1 MDHANTLKIATV
13 IVLAAAL
20 AGCGQKGEEAT
31 KTGVAPVMSERTG
44 DPVVTVA
51 LSPRAQGE
59 LEQRNEE
66 ITVAASWYGDPLPA
80 AQAQAQV
87 DETGR
92 VAPGRREWQLPAQGG
107 RVDLVPDG
115 GTRDAFGS
123 IAGPVGINVNVYS
136 SRLSGPDNLLSCDFI
151 DGEVEAVATTPLT
164 LSCGLIEESPTT
176 RAYP

>member
-1 MDHANTLKIATV
+1 MEIETTAKIAALM
-13 IVLAAAL
+13 VLAFSL
-20 AGCGQKGEEAT
+20 SGCGQKDGEAT
-31 KTGVAPVMSERTG
+31 KTASTQVAPTKVA
-44 DPVVTVA
+44 DPVVMVT

-59 LEQRNEE
+59 LERRNEK

-80 AQAQAQV
+80 AHAQV

-107 RVDLVPDG
+107 QVELAPDAD
-115 GTRDAFGS
+115 TRDAFAS

-151 DGEVEAVATTPLT
+151 DGAVETVVATTRT